1 MNKVSDKILLSFS
14 VLFGAVLV
22 LCLAAFALISG
33 RRVSKIHQNA
43 STDSVTGG
51 LNFYGLFDAA
61 KKIFPGQTLLY
72 SVVTVELSNWNQIH
86 NTFGNEDSKKVLRHI
101 EKCMRCVLG
110 KSEPSARIGSNTFCL
125 VMKNRFENDIQA
137 RLERI
142 SETANLFN
150 KNGVNTFIL
159 EFRFGIYIPENKE
172 EPFSSMME
180 KSSAVLN
187 DPENND
193 VFKFFENSVK
203 VSSEKKWELVRQAEI
218 SLSGCD
224 FSVSYQPKVS
234 LNDKRIIGA
243 EAFINWHHP
252 KLGLLY
258 PSMFLSDLE
267 EYHFS
272 PKLDVFVFEN
282 ICRKQTEWRNSGLAP
297 CPLSMNLSLDTVKKE
312 GFALEFFD
320 ICKKI
325 GAEPKFIEF
334 ELGEKIISEPAWFV
348 HKIIDDIHSV
358 GFRCSFDDFG
368 KTSVSPEILR
378 ELNVDSI
385 KLYPGFF
392 SAENNDRSNRF
403 VVEAI
408 IKFASQMHITSV
420 AEGIENLSQM
430 RYLQQ
435 TGCDAAQGFCFFKA
449 LSAEEFKNKAFR
461 EGELAYAHAEQI
473 EDTSAEN
480 EKEIFGGNIVMFTYS
495 VEDDTVSFSDCFSPA
510 LQGQKN
516 VSGAHSLFSVSE
528 LIHENDKRDFF
539 RMLERCCAKDG
550 WIENSLSFYLGENRY
565 EWLDVY
571 VHRVSYQPN
580 ISTVI
585 SGTLVNK
592 AVWKKE
598 VKHWQEKAHR
608 DPLTGLYNREFFEH
622 EVTTHLEN
630 NEISSGAIVFIDV
643 NDFKTINDTLGHS
656 VGDDV
661 LCFVAKRLLGEFRH
675 TDIVARYAGD
685 EFVVFVNGISHEY
698 LEKRLA
704 HLCDILRYP
713 YRNGVIER
721 VINLSIGAATIP
733 DNGTDYLTLLKSA
746 DCAMY
751 SVKFGDTSRF
761 AFYKEGMEMAKLKQK
776 KRK

>member
-1 MNKVSDKILLSFS
+1 MSDKILLT
-14 VLFGAVLV
+14 VLILFGAVLAI
-22 LCLAAFALISG
+22 CIAAFALISG
-33 RRVSKIHQNA
+33 RRISKIRNGA
-43 STDSVTGG
+43 STDVVTDG
-51 LNFYGLFDAA
+51 LNYYGLFEAA
-61 KKIFPGQTLLY
+61 KKIFPDQTLLY
-72 SVVTVELSNWNQIH
+72 SVVSVELSNWNQIL
-86 NTFGNEDSKKVLRHI
+86 NTFGNEEAKKVLCHV
-101 EKCMRCVLG
+101 EKCMRSTLG
-110 KSEPSARIGSNTFCL
+110 KSEPSARTGSNSFCI

-137 RLERI
+137 RLERF

-150 KNGVNTFIL
+150 KNGVNSFVL
-159 EFRFGIYIPENKE
+159 EFRFGIYVPDKKDESF
-172 EPFSSMME
+172 FSMVE
-180 KSSAVLN
+180 KSSSLLS
-187 DPENND
+187 DPGNTET
-193 VFKFFENSVK
+193 FAFFE
-203 VSSEKKWELVRQAEI
+203 SSSKTYAEKKWELVRQAEI
-218 SLSGCD
+218 SLGGCD
-224 FSVSYQPKVS
+224 FFVSYQPKVS

-267 EYHFS
+267 EYHFVQ
-272 PKLDVFVFEN
+272 KLDIFVFEN
-282 ICRKQTEWRNSGLAP
+282 VCRKQTEWKNSGLAS
-297 CPLSMNLSLDTVKKE
+297 CPISMNLSLDTVKKDD
-312 GFALEFFD
+312 FVKEFSD

-334 ELGEKIISEPAWFV
+334 ELGEKIISEPAEFV
-348 HKIIDDIHSV
+348 HETIDKIHSA

-378 ELNVDSI
+378 NLNVDSV
-385 KLYPGFF
+385 KLYSGFF

-420 AEGIENLSQM
+420 ADGIENLSQM

-449 LSAEEFKNKAFR
+449 LSAEEFKNRAFR

-473 EDTSAEN
+473 EDTSSEN
-480 EKEIFGGNIVMFTYS
+480 EETTFNGNIVMFTYS

-510 LQGQKN
+510 LRGQKN
-516 VSGAHSLFSVSE
+516 ISGAHSLFSVSE
-528 LIHENDKRDFF
+528 LIHENDKKDFF
-539 RMLERCCAKDG
+539 RMLERCCARDG
-550 WIENSLSFYLGENRY
+550 WTENSLRFYLGENRY

-571 VHRVSYQPN
+571 VHRASYQPGV
-580 ISTVI
+580 STVI

-608 DPLTGLYNREFFEH
+608 DALTGLYNREFFER
-622 EVTTHLEN
+622 EVTARIEN
-630 NEISSGAIVFIDV
+630 NEITSCAIVFIDV
-643 NDFKTINDTLGHS
+643 NDFKNINDTLGHS
-656 VGDDV
+656 IGDDV
-661 LCFVAKRLLGEFRH
+661 LCFVAKRLLSEFRH

-685 EFVVFVNGISHEY
+685 EFVIFVNGISREY
-698 LEKRLA
+698 MEKRLS

-713 YRNGVIER
+713 YRNGVLER
-721 VINLSIGAATIP
+721 VINLSMGAAMAP
-733 DNGTDYLTLLKSA
+733 DDGTDYLTLLKNA

-776 KRK
+776 KRR